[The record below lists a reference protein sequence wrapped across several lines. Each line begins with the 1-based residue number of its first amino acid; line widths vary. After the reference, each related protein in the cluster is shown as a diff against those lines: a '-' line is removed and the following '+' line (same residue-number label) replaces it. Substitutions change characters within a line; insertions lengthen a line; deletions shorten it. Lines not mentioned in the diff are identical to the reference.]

1 MRARLPLL
9 FALAALLVLAA
20 MVSWGTSGIPTK
32 PPSSSDVDLTNELYT
47 PGPVTMITDPPPG
60 GSDIIDALLTLVLV
74 LVLVAFVL
82 VAISGLRLLRNRR
95 RERSRVGVYGP
106 SGEAGWLSE
115 VTKDAVSAMDRHV
128 GGPPSDAVIAAWVHL
143 ETEAAASGTE
153 REPHQTPSEFTEA
166 VLTEHH
172 ADENALRDL
181 KSVYQRARFGQAD
194 RVTADDVAVARAAL
208 ERIALEAK

>member
-20 MVSWGTSGIPTK
+20 MVAWGTSGIPTK
-32 PPSSSDVDLTNELYT
+32 PPP
-47 PGPVTMITDPPPG
+47 PGGDISAEHYSPEPVTMVSDPPPVE
-60 GSDIIDALLTLVLV
+60 SDVAGALLMLVLV

-82 VAISGLRLLRNRR
+82 VAISGLRLLRHRR
-95 RERSRVGVYGP
+95 RERSRVGAHGP
-106 SGEAGWLSE
+106 SGDPGWLSE
-115 VTKDAVSAMDRHV
+115 VSRDAVSAMDRHV
-128 GGPPSDAVIAAWVHL
+128 GGPPSDAVIAAWIHL

-172 ADENALRDL
+172 ADESALQDL
-181 KSVYQRARFGQAD
+181 KSVYQRARFGAAD
-194 RVTADDVAVARAAL
+194 RVTAADVATARAAL